1 MGATSKGNEEGI
13 RVYRASEAPD
23 LHESGAT
30 KNDFGPNTELM
41 ETAAKLASSDC
52 SINKLMLHQS
62 RDEGGLSIV
71 YLFFKPNF
79 PLFRHAHDVDSL
91 YVVIS
96 GSVVDFMGKETLRPG
111 DIWSV
116 NAGTSYWYTAGPTES
131 KFSRCSATPTLPRL
145 STRRTLPSGSKR
157 QKQPYGS
164 MKRRGRRSHRARSSA
179 PIPSRSGPDK
189 GGERGGQ
196 DGRTASRSST
206 IQPYQPGQRRWA
218 GDETPGVGPGRRGR
232 PTGVLCRWRLR

>member
-1 MGATSKGNEEGI
+1 MAIASQGSREGI
-13 RVYRASEAPD
+13 RVYRAASAPA

-41 ETAAKLASSDC
+41 ETATKLASSDC

-91 YVVIS
+91 YIVIS
-96 GSVVDFMGKETLRPG
+96 GSVVDFMGEEQLRPG

-116 NAGTSYWYTAGPTES
+116 KAGTSYWYTAGPDGVEVLELFRDADTATIIYTEN
-131 KFSRCSATPTLPRL
+131 PP
-145 STRRTLPSGSKR
+145 
-157 QKQPYGS
+157 
-164 MKRRGRRSHRARSSA
+164 
-179 PIPSRSGPDK
+179 
-189 GGERGGQ
+189 E
-196 DGRTASRSST
+196 
-206 IQPYQPGQRRWA
+206 
-218 GDETPGVGPGRRGR
+218 
-232 PTGVLCRWRLR
+232 RLRQAEEAVQVNEGAWKQITEGPLFRANAGGDRA